1 MILIGT
7 IHIPRYACSVSGC
20 THTTLGGTS
29 NHTGAT
35 HNNGGKCTT
44 CGYQYENHTQSTNI
58 LRYTKTNTEHTPV
71 YSCNHSGCTVTFNG
85 ATSSHTGA
93 THNNEGVCTTC
104 NYKYQNHGKPQN
116 ISRYE
121 TTETE
126 HKAIYQCI
134 FEGCQTIYE
143 EPTAKHRG
151 GTHENAGICID
162 CKTKYQTHEKSEE
175 IDSYESNNST
185 HTPTYKCTLEECTYK
200 YKGNAENHL
209 GGTHKNGGQ
218 CEVCK
223 KTYQKHEPESTVL
236 KYQITTDEHIPIY
249 KCTFSGCEFTHTG
262 ESKEHRLL
270 KWNDNGNET
279 HTAKCEDCKYEV
291 TESHNYQNEKCTKCN
306 SMKKENECTHT
317 YIKKNDSSKHWEEC
331 SKCGEVKE
339 NTLKNHNFEQYTD
352 NKNETHSSVCT
363 ECQYKLTAEHNYKD
377 GKCKECD
384 AIEKKS
390 ECSHIYIKKENS
402 TQHWEE
408 CEKCGEVKAG
418 TLKNHE
424 FKDYKDNKDGTH
436 SATCSE
442 CNYKLTE
449 KHSNDSGICQYC
461 KVNTSSNG
469 GNNNSGNGNNGSSG
483 NKQEQNG
490 NNAKEPV
497 KDNTIAKEKIPYTG
511 KSIVLFISMIILVN
525 LAAISIIKLRKYRD
539 VK

>member
-7 IHIPRYACSVSGC
+7 RHIPGYACSVSGC
-20 THTTLGGTS
+20 GYLYSGTSS

-35 HNNGGKCTT
+35 HNNGGRCTI
-44 CGYQYENHTQSTNI
+44 CNIPYENHTQSTNI

-71 YSCNHSGCTVTFNG
+71 YSCNHSSCTATFNG
-85 ATSSHTGA
+85 TASNHSGA
-93 THNNEGVCTTC
+93 KHENEGRCTIC
-104 NYKYQNHGKPQN
+104 NQQYQIHSQSSVLNTYL
-116 ISRYE
+116 I
-121 TTETE
+121 TETD
-126 HKAIYQCI
+126 H
-134 FEGCQTIYE
+134 TPIYE
-143 EPTAKHRG
+143 CSFFPCSGIYNGETVKHSG
-151 GTHENAGICID
+151 GTHENEGTCSV
-162 CKTKYQTHEKSEE
+162 CNHKYQNHEKTKEVYQYTITDK
-175 IDSYESNNST
+175 T
-185 HTPTYKCTLEECTYK
+185 HTPTYKCTYSNCTHIYK
-200 YKGNAENHL
+200 ENAENHL

-249 KCTFSGCEFTHTG
+249 RCTFSDCEFTHTG
-262 ESKEHRLL
+262 ESKEHRLV

-306 SMKKENECTHT
+306 SVKKENECTHT

-339 NTLKNHNFEQYTD
+339 NTLRNHNFEQYTD

-377 GKCKECD
+377 GKCKECG

-390 ECSHIYIKKENS
+390 ECSHTYIKKENS

-449 KHSNDSGICQYC
+449 KHSNDSGCQYC

-469 GNNNSGNGNNGSSG
+469 GNSSGNNSDSG
-483 NKQEQNG
+483 NKQEQNE
-490 NNAKEPV
+490 NNAKEPI

-511 KSIVLFISMIILVN
+511 KSIVLFISMIILIN